1 MMWSNPLPSVQP
13 GRLRCREGK
22 DLSRATQPGSG
33 HFHNAWQLQA
43 KLQKHPGRQQVSF
56 PAPGRAG
63 LSCLPPGGDSCPL
76 HALSPGTYLS
86 STSFTTA
93 PASHRKYYLGTCYP
107 VLGAEPRMER
117 HGPCSHSNSPGSRH
131 LLKTQGH
138 HGVWVLWPQAPV
150 SSQCPS
156 PGRGQPHKLPQ
167 AVSTQ
172 VQHPGP

>member
-1 MMWSNPLPSVQP
+1 MWSNPLPSVQP

-43 KLQKHPGRQQVSF
+43 KLRKHPGRQRVSF
-56 PAPGRAG
+56 AAPGTAG
-63 LSCLPPGGDSCPL
+63 LSCPLEVTPAHCMHSPLVHTCPALHSQPPQPPTD
-76 HALSPGTYLS
+76 
-86 STSFTTA
+86 
-93 PASHRKYYLGTCYP
+93 KYYLGTCYP

-117 HGPCSHSNSPGSRH
+117 HGPCSHSNSPGPRR

-138 HGVWVLWPQAPV
+138 RGVWALWPQAPV
-150 SSQCPS
+150 SSQRPS